1 MVSKTPREKA
11 QLLSQD
17 EKEEYYAL
25 IQGMPEKGNSMSK
38 NIPHLPENA
47 APEEILMAGVDA
59 AQGPVKLACS
69 FSVEDVVIIDITA
82 RLGIPVG
89 IFALDTGRLNE
100 ETYEVADGITERY
113 RIPIDWYFPR
123 HGEVEKLLREKG
135 AFSFRESLE
144 NRHECCHIRK
154 VEPLGR
160 ALKGLNGWVTGLRR
174 EQSVTRTVLTPIE
187 LDEANGGIL
196 KINPLLEWNEEQVWE
211 YAKGHNVPVSRLY
224 HQGYRSI
231 GCAPCTRPVTPGEHA
246 RAGRWWWEN
255 PEQKE
260 CGLHRR

>member
-1 MVSKTPREKA
+1 MKSVPETP
-11 QLLSQD
+11 L
-17 EKEEYYAL
+17 
-25 IQGMPEKGNSMSK
+25 
-38 NIPHLPENA
+38 NA
-47 APEEILMAGVDA
+47 SPQEILRIGVQS

-69 FSVEDVVIIDITA
+69 FSLEDVVIINMVKE
-82 RLGIPVG
+82 LGLEVG

-100 ETYEVADGITERY
+100 ETYEVADAITERY

-123 HGEVEKLLREKG
+123 HEAVEALEREKG
-135 AFSFRESLE
+135 LFSFRESLG

-160 ALKGLNGWVTGLRR
+160 ALNGLSGWVTGLRR
-174 EQSVTRTVLTPIE
+174 EHNVTRLDLKYIE
-187 LDEANGGIL
+187 LDELNGGIL
-196 KINPLLEWNEEQVWE
+196 KINPLLDWTEEQLLAYVQE
-211 YAKGHNVPVSRLY
+211 HRLP
-224 HQGYRSI
+224 QNRLLKEGYRSI
-231 GCAPCTRPVTPGEHA
+231 GCAPCTRAVQPGEDA